1 MSWWLD
7 VVEVWA
13 GGVRLWRLELGLR
26 GACISGERWWRR
38 LELVARGGGGG
49 LGRRR
54 LVVEVCAGGER

>member
-26 GACISGERWWRR
+26 G
-38 LELVARGGGGG
+38 GGG
-49 LGRRR
+49 L
-54 LVVEVCAGGER
+54 L